1 MIFNKLLNETFWFTL
16 SKLIGVFFGL
26 LIIPLIT
33 RFILPSELAIYSL
46 VLGFQLVISTIITL
60 QSHTPINVLLFEEYY
75 NKKQLISQSLVTL
88 IFISTS
94 IFVFLI
100 FISNSFIESFYSS
113 LKLYLIEIKFG
124 LIIAYLNGYVI
135 FFEYILRAEKK
146 SKYLFFVNLITGVF
160 DLMLKVYFLNQG
172 GGIEYLL
179 GIMCLTSALSIIFLS
194 MLNNKNFTFF
204 KFNKIILINSLN
216 YCIPLIP
223 YAFITASLIFIDRF
237 FLENIFLLN

>member
-100 FISNSFIESFYSS
+100 FISNSFIES
-113 LKLYLIEIKFG
+113 
-124 LIIAYLNGYVI
+124 
-135 FFEYILRAEKK
+135 
-146 SKYLFFVNLITGVF
+146 
-160 DLMLKVYFLNQG
+160 
-172 GGIEYLL
+172 LL
-179 GIMCLTSALSIIFLS
+179 
-194 MLNNKNFTFF
+194 
-204 KFNKIILINSLN
+204 
-216 YCIPLIP
+216 
-223 YAFITASLIFIDRF
+223 
-237 FLENIFLLN
+237 